1 MTNPTLVDKAI
12 AYFSPRIAT
21 ARIRERAQYN
31 AISGG
36 YHAGSRSR
44 DALTGWTTRTADAD
58 TDILADLPTMR
69 DRSRDLVRNNP
80 FGAGAIHT
88 KVTNIVGTGL
98 KLNSSIDRE
107 YLQLDDETA
116 DRFERDAERVFGYWS
131 ASTFCDVERTL
142 LWQGHQDLALRAMLE
157 NGDHFIVM
165 ARAGS
170 ESPWDMALQHVEADR
185 VSNPDNGM
193 DTEKLVEGVE
203 KSPAG
208 APLQYHI
215 SDKHPGAMNSAGMKW
230 TSVPAFGRD
239 TGRRITLHLYRKVR
253 AGQTRGIP
261 DLAPVIETI
270 KQLGRYT
277 EAEIDAA
284 VKTAMWALI
293 VKTETGDGLA
303 GLDLD
308 SWRTTRREYYKGQPV
323 DLKGGASS
331 TLGLFPDDDVQ
342 AFDPQRPNSAYE
354 PFINAM
360 IVQIGMALEIPAEV
374 MTKYF
379 QSSYSAARGALI
391 QFGQFVAGRRKWFA
405 ADFCQ
410 PIYETVLSEAVA
422 KGWINAP
429 GFFAD
434 PMVRAAYCSADW
446 VGDAMA
452 QIHETEAAKAAK
464 ERIAL
469 GVSTRKRETAAL
481 TGEDYDRVREQL
493 EKENRMSGSD
503 QPGTVA
509 DDDDKSAD
517 DLDKEDLGESDG

>member
-1 MTNPTLVDKAI
+1 MTKPTLVDKAI

-21 ARIRERAQYN
+21 SRIRDRDQYN

-58 TDILADLPTMR
+58 TDILADLHTMR

-98 KLNSSIDRE
+98 KLNASIDRE
-107 YLQLDDETA
+107 YLQLDDEAA
-116 DRFERDAERVFGYWS
+116 DEYEQDAERLFGSWS
-131 ASTFCDVERTL
+131 QSSYCDIERTL
-142 LWQGHQDLALRAMLE
+142 LWQGHQDLALRSMLE
-157 NGDHFIVM
+157 NGDHFVIM
-165 ARAGS
+165 ARADS
-170 ESPWDMALQHVEADR
+170 ASPWNMALQHVEADR

-193 DTEKLVEGVE
+193 DTETLVEGVE
-203 KSPAG
+203 KSPSG
-208 APLQYHI
+208 APLRYHI
-215 SDKHPGAMNSAGMKW
+215 SDKHPGSMNSAGMKW

-239 TGRRITLHLYRKVR
+239 TGRRITLHMYRKVR

-284 VKTAMWALI
+284 VKTAMWSII

-308 SWRTTRREYYKGQPV
+308 SWRTTRQEYYKGQPV
-323 DLKGGASS
+323 DLKGGTSS
-331 TLGLFPDDDVQ
+331 TVGLFPDDDFQ

-374 MTKYF
+374 LTKYF

-391 QFGQFVAGRRKWFA
+391 QFGQLVAGRRKWFA

-422 KGWINAP
+422 SGRINAP

-434 PMVRAAYCSADW
+434 PMIRAAYCGAEW
-446 VGDAMA
+446 VGDAMG
-452 QIHETEAAKAAK
+452 QIDETKAVKAATD
-464 ERIAL
+464 RIAL

-481 TGEDYDRVREQL
+481 TGEDYDRVLKQA
-493 EKENRMSGSD
+493 EKENRMTGSD
-503 QPGTVA
+503 QPGVGM
-509 DDDDKSAD
+509 DDEDKSAGDMDKD
-517 DLDKEDLGESDG
+517 DRDESDG